1 MLALPASVPTLITE
15 RLALRPIVVDDAP
28 GLHAAFGDPAAM
40 RYWDFAPT
48 ADVAATAA
56 YIARWVDADPDWHGV
71 WALVTRTGAFAGMIN
86 YHHRETWNR
95 RLELGWI
102 LAPACWRRGYM
113 TEAATAV
120 IRQCFQRM
128 DVHRIET
135 TIQPENLSSRRL
147 AARLG
152 FREEGLLRDRALV
165 EGRFRS
171 LLMCGLL
178 KSEWNG

>member
-1 MLALPASVPTLITE
+1 MSGLPASLPTLITE
-15 RLALRPIVVDDAP
+15 RLVLRPIAVDDAP
-28 GLHAAFGDPAAM
+28 GLHTAFGDPAAM

-56 YIARWVDADPDWHGV
+56 YIARWVGADPEWHGV
-71 WALVTRTGAFAGMIN
+71 WAIVTRTGAFAGMIN
-86 YHHRETWNR
+86 YHHRESWNR

-102 LAPACWRRGYM
+102 LVPAQGRRGYM

-120 IRQCFQRM
+120 IRHCFERL
-128 DVHRIET
+128 DVHRIEA

-152 FREEGLLRDRALV
+152 FREEGLLRDRLCV
-165 EGRFRS
+165 EGRFKD
-171 LLMCGLL
+171 LLMCALL
-178 KSEWNG
+178 KSGQSG